1 MKYTHRLSIIIFLV
15 AFANTSFVHAVEPEK
30 IKWITF
36 EEAVKLNQKEPRKI
50 IVDVYTDWCGWCK
63 KMDATTFSDP
73 VIVKYVNQKYYAV
86 KFNAETRDTL
96 RFNGN
101 TFAYI
106 PEYKANEFAVS
117 LLNGQMSYPTTVYL
131 NEKFEVLSPVP
142 GYLKPAMLEKVLK
155 YYGENTHTTTKWEE
169 FQKTFVGEVKE

>member
-1 MKYTHRLSIIIFLV
+1 MNTLNNSLV
-15 AFANTSFVHAVEPEK
+15 TKSANNTITTNQDK
-30 IKWITF
+30 IKWITI
-36 EEAVKLNQKEPRKI
+36 EEAEKLNKKEPRKI

-63 KMDATTFSDP
+63 KMDASTFTNP
-73 VIVKYVNQKYYAV
+73 VIVKYINEKFYAV
-86 KFNAETRDTL
+86 KFNAETKDTL

-101 TFAYI
+101 TYSYV

-142 GYLKPAMLEKVLK
+142 GFLKPIMLEKILK
-155 YYGENTHTTTKWEE
+155 YFGENSQATMKWED
-169 FQKTFVGEVKE
+169 FQKTFVGEITE

>member
-1 MKYTHRLSIIIFLV
+1 MNRIIIAIALV
-15 AFANTSFVHAVEPEK
+15 ALTSTTILRAVEPEK
-30 IKWITF
+30 IHWITF
-36 EEAVKLNQKEPRKI
+36 EEAVKLSQKEPRKI

-73 VIVKYVNQKYYAV
+73 IIVKYVNEKYYAV
-86 KFNAETRDTL
+86 KLNAETRDTL

-101 TFAYI
+101 TFAFV

-142 GYLKPAMLEKVLK
+142 GYLKPPMLEKILK
-155 YYGENTHTTTKWEE
+155 FYGENTHTTMKWED
-169 FQKTFVGEVKE
+169 FIKTFVGEAKE